1 MGNYVEFLNHL
12 NIMKRE
18 VKMQDFWIYV
28 AQIQKEVVE
37 EVLKQVPEVE
47 YLSCMKVISSYILDL
62 RAMRLES
69 IWAMNRSANKYIELV
84 NEALKKRS
92 ILISEYYVHISTLN
106 HQDHGEKN

>member
-1 MGNYVEFLNHL
+1 MGNYVEFLNYL

-62 RAMRLES
+62 RAMRVES

-92 ILISEYYVHISTLN
+92 ILISEYYVHISTLK